1 MVKNRKKK
9 GSTLVTV
16 LAVSLIFMALSGV
29 ILKSISSTMK
39 LNTNQKEIEDLR
51 YAAESG
57 LELSRSYF
65 ESGNMSIDT
74 RESSS
79 ASQEEK
85 NLDNILSTKDSGG
98 IVDKVDIYMDTKNGK
113 DIIKSVAKHVN
124 GTTTELAMINYRKI
138 ASGHNTDIFDHG
150 LVAGSGGVIINNGGV
165 LNGTTSSISTGKPLV
180 NGGTGNT
187 QLGSIE
193 ENTIGSL
200 SFQNWNNK
208 KDTITLREDWNF
220 YNGNYEN
227 GQKINITNVEL
238 TFSNNELKVDGSSED
253 VKTYIKNLAK
263 EPVVKIQIK
272 GLKIKHKMT
281 IYLVNANNLNI
292 NSAGSMMI
300 NNTAIICD
308 GEISVTGAKATNGVY
323 YDGALHLSNSTI
335 FGEKVTIDK
344 GSSIHMAYQPSKDN
358 GFGLLEEDEEN
369 LLNDM
374 LGTLLPNWS
383 SGGQEGNNSEKIE
396 FIENTFNNE

>member
-1 MVKNRKKK
+1 MKNRKKK

-57 LELSRSYF
+57 LELARSHF

-74 RESSS
+74 RDSSL

-165 LNGTTSSISTGKPLV
+165 LNGTASSISTGKPLV
-180 NGGTGNT
+180 NAGTGNT

-238 TFSNNELKVDGSSED
+238 TFSNNELKVDGSSEEI
-253 VKTYIKNLAK
+253 KTYIKNLVK

-272 GLKIKHKMT
+272 GLKIEHEMT